1 MLRLCVLVL
10 VVLQQMILAS
20 SSWSNRQ
27 VIFEHV
33 FKQTEV
39 DPSSIESAS
48 SMKEFP
54 QKTFPNFSLSK
65 LIDTAES

>member
-1 MLRLCVLVL
+1 VLRLCVLLL

-20 SSWSNRQ
+20 SSRSNCQ

-39 DPSSIESAS
+39 DPSSIELAS
-48 SMKEFP
+48 SRKEFP
-54 QKTFPNFSLSK
+54 QKPFHNFSLSK
-65 LIDTAES
+65 LIDTVES

>member
-54 QKTFPNFSLSK
+54 QKPFPNFSLSK

>member
-20 SSWSNRQ
+20 SSRSNCQ
-27 VIFEHV
+27 VIFKHV

-39 DPSSIESAS
+39 DPSSIELAS
-48 SMKEFP
+48 SRKEFP
-54 QKTFPNFSLSK
+54 QKPFHNFSLSK
-65 LIDTAES
+65 LIGTAES